1 MLNPLLFYTELVYSL
16 CCSLL
21 NVIASY
27 FILNYRIIKSNPF
40 N

>member
-16 CCSLL
+16 CSSLF
-21 NVIASY
+21 NVIAY
-27 FILNYRIIKSNPF
+27 FILNYRRIKSNPF